1 MSWFTLTLTLLKKIS
16 CSNQNNSDPD
26 KSVALLK
33 RNERNV
39 VHILVNNKLKMY
51 FTVFEKEDHSK
62 QNSRA
67 FAHSTLPTIFFF
79 LESFLKTGSQEGRNF
94 LEMFADF

>member
-1 MSWFTLTLTLLKKIS
+1 M
-16 CSNQNNSDPD
+16 N
-26 KSVALLK
+26 
-33 RNERNV
+33 
-39 VHILVNNKLKMY
+39 

-67 FAHSTLPTIFFF
+67 FAHCTLPTIFFF

-94 LEMFADF
+94 WEMFADF

>member
-1 MSWFTLTLTLLKKIS
+1 
-16 CSNQNNSDPD
+16 
-26 KSVALLK
+26 
-33 RNERNV
+33 
-39 VHILVNNKLKMY
+39 MY

-67 FAHSTLPTIFFF
+67 FANAHCTLPTMFFF